1 MKTRVLWCVCAA
13 FVLSGV
19 VAALAA
25 DVGDPVYPIDM
36 NGKIRAEVVY
46 ENVQRD
52 VEITS
57 GPAEG
62 DGKVEADAYYLRIHT
77 DVGKYAYLDFDLGG
91 VDPKGGDLG
100 FYGGVGLR
108 ATVYDGDVLR
118 LGAFA
123 QLHYAPG
130 IETEDD
136 AEYDWLDGD
145 AGILAAAK
153 LKLDKELTVLPYAGP
168 VFSIVRLDG
177 DDDFEA
183 EEDNPVGAAIGL
195 ALGLPGQNGL
205 RFEARIFDEVSFSVA
220 ASIAF

>member
-1 MKTRVLWCVCAA
+1 MKTRVLLCGFAA
-13 FVLSGV
+13 VVVTGFVP
-19 VAALAA
+19 AFAA
-25 DVGDPVYPIDM
+25 DIGDPVFPMDM

-46 ENVQRD
+46 ENLQRD
-52 VEITS
+52 LEVTS

-62 DGKVEADAYYLRIHT
+62 EGELEADAYYLRIHT
-77 DVGKYAYLDFDLGG
+77 DVGQYAYLDFDLGG
-91 VDPKGGDLG
+91 IDPQGGDLG

-108 ATVYDGDVLR
+108 AMVYDGDVLR

-130 IETEDD
+130 IEGEGE

-145 AGILAAAK
+145 AGFLAAAK
-153 LKLDKELTVLPYAGP
+153 IKLDRGLTVMPYAGP

-195 ALGLPGQNGL
+195 ALGLPGQNGI
-205 RFEARIFDEVSFSVA
+205 RFEAKVFDQVSFSVG